1 MTGYKERTLQEF
13 QSVLSMAD
21 GARSAL
27 DFGSGDGWYAAQL
40 LERRCFDQIEAIDV
54 KLRDVVHFTP
64 TLYDGDGPLPYGDR
78 SFDIAYAID
87 VLHHCPSPQDSLH
100 ELARVSD
107 KYILIKDHTYQ
118 TRVGEYALAVLDELG
133 NRRFG
138 IPSPHNYQREWAWKS
153 ALESL
158 GWSEVHRTW
167 PARCHQGL
175 LGALTNR
182 LQYVSLFRRDPL
194 SS

>member
-1 MTGYKERTLQEF
+1 MSGYKERTLREF
-13 QSVLSMAD
+13 ESVLAMAE
-21 GARSAL
+21 GAGNAL

-40 LERRCFDQIEAIDV
+40 AKRQRFDRIEAIDV
-54 KLRDVVHFTP
+54 KLRDVVYFTP
-64 TLYDGDGPLPYGDR
+64 TLYDGDSPLPYADR

-87 VLHHCPSPQDSLH
+87 VLHHCPSPHDSLR

-107 KYILIKDHTYQ
+107 RYILIKDHTYQ
-118 TRVGEYALAVLDELG
+118 TRLGEYALAILDELG

-138 IPSPHNYQREWAWKS
+138 IPSPHNYQRKWEWKS
-153 ALESL
+153 VLEDM
-158 GWSEVHRTW
+158 GWLEVRRIW

-182 LQYVSLFRRDPL
+182 LQYVSLFCRNPQA
-194 SS
+194 S